1 MRAGLL
7 KHRITLLTQ
16 AAGRDDAGQ
25 PVGEWG
31 VLRKTW
37 ANILFN
43 SGRETIRTEKWNWQ
57 PQASCRI
64 RKQSVS
70 PDMRVLFNDDVYEI
84 TAMIPQD
91 DFIDLIIQRVS
102 SDE

>member
-7 KHRITLLTQ
+7 KHRITLLAQ
-16 AAGRDDAGQ
+16 GSVRDDAGQ
-25 PVGEWG
+25 PVGEW
-31 VLRKTW
+31 VEVRKTW
-37 ANILFN
+37 ANVLFN

-64 RKQSVS
+64 RRQAVS
-70 PDMRVLFNDDVYEI
+70 PDMRVMFRGAVYEI

-91 DFIDLIIQRVS
+91 DFIDLVIQGVA
-102 SDE
+102 DE